1 MVSKFREP
9 GNGLTHLVGAILS
22 VVGLVFLLINAI
34 PNRDPFQIIS
44 FSVFG
49 ISLILLYSTS
59 ATYHI
64 VNASEKTVA
73 FLRKLDHSMIY
84 VLIAGTYTPICLTLL
99 RGQTGYVLLSLIW
112 AIAIS
117 GIVLQTFLIKVP
129 RIVYT
134 LTYIIMG
141 WLAVFA
147 FSPLLNAISL
157 RALSWLI
164 GGGVLYTIGALIYAI
179 KRPNFIKKWL
189 GFHEI
194 FHIFVILGSISH
206 FIFIFRY
213 C

>member
-34 PNRDPFQIIS
+34 PNRDPLQIIS